1 MDSFGELWSHH
12 PAILPSAPSD
22 GKSRFV
28 PHGVPERHLDR
39 QEPQQPRSCG
49 HEEHIHAHR
58 HRGERGTLA
67 YGGKPAGA
75 VSLRIEKN
83 VEMIQ
88 KNMRMGVEN

>member
-39 QEPQQPRSCG
+39 QEAAAAVFVRARSTFTHTDTG
-49 HEEHIHAHR
+49 GG
-58 HRGERGTLA
+58 GERDTLA
-67 YGGKPAGA
+67 VGG
-75 VSLRIEKN
+75 
-83 VEMIQ
+83 
-88 KNMRMGVEN
+88 